1 MSASHNDR
9 LVRRTVDRLKSQWR
23 GDAEDIVDDF
33 MRNLGSR
40 YVEAAVV
47 LGDSSRNPVAVVLT
61 EDKLYWFN
69 DNGIMDADVTHIS
82 GIKIKRLGSSGGNW
96 LIFRYTPPDEYHRD
110 IEFCY
115 EDADEMVQ
123 IERPI
128 RDKNDIPR

>member
-9 LVRRTVDRLKSQWR
+9 LVRRAVDRLKSQWR

-33 MRNLGSR
+33 MRNLGSG

-47 LGDSSRNPVAVVLT
+47 LGDSHRNPVAVVLT

-69 DNGIMDADVTHIS
+69 DNGIMDADVEHIS
-82 GIKIKRLGSSGGNW
+82 GIKFKRLGSSGGNW
-96 LIFRYTPPDEYHRD
+96 LIFRYTPPSEYHRD
-110 IEFCY
+110 IEFLY